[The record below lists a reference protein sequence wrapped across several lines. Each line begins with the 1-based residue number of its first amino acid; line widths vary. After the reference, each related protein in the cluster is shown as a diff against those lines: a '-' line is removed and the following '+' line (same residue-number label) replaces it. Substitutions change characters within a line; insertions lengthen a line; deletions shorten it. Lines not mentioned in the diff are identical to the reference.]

1 MRALLLLVAAFALL
15 AACGGDDAPPVV
27 ATPVDDA
34 QASVTATYGRA
45 VAQMWVDALGAEA
58 AEAAALF
65 ALTQDP
71 SQTAAA
77 QTSATSAM
85 LDALAH
91 IRRTA
96 ANDLAMI
103 TPTAD
108 LAALHAALVARLS
121 ELATAYEDYAAVAAE
136 VLAGLDSFVAFS
148 DGHTE
153 GSPLQAAALARGAA
167 LLASFDAAC
176 AIGDRLAS
184 DGVVIDL
191 GLDCDDPVLTDAG
204 ALLPPPDPTAEP
216 ARPDL
221 DADPP
226 SLAPV
231 TISASEAGF
240 TTAQE
245 AISQIQQVAGLA
257 GCSEAF
263 ETSIAAEGTEP
274 HGLTPADPIA
284 LDAIAVIRGELQG
297 DPADYELRVLTE
309 TGIIFVSR
317 DGLSTNPA
325 IFAAAV
331 QVEQFRRAGSGAT
344 FWASPEGAFWT
355 RC

>member
-1 MRALLLLVAAFALL
+1 LLVAAWSLF
-15 AACGGDDAPPVV
+15 AACGGDDAPPAV
-27 ATPVDDA
+27 APPVGDG
-34 QASVTATYGRA
+34 QASVTATYGLA
-45 VAQMWVDALGAEA
+45 VEQIWVDALTEEA

-85 LDALAH
+85 LDAQAL

-96 ANDLAMI
+96 ATDLAMI

-108 LAALHAALVARLS
+108 LAALHAALALRLA
-121 ELATAYEDYAAVAAE
+121 EVATAYEGYATVAAE
-136 VLAGLDSFVAFS
+136 VLAGLDSFLAFS
-148 DGHTE
+148 DAHTE
-153 GSPLQAAALARGAA
+153 GSALQAAALARGAA
-167 LLASFDAAC
+167 LLASVDAAC

-191 GLDCDDPVLTDAG
+191 GLDCGDPGLTDTG
-204 ALLPPPDPTAEP
+204 ALLPPPDPSAEP

-226 SLAPV
+226 GLVP
-231 TISASEAGF
+231 ISITASEAGF

-245 AISQIQQVAGLA
+245 AISQIQEVAGLNA
-257 GCSEAF
+257 GCGEAF
-263 ETSIAAEGTEP
+263 EAAIAAEGTEP
-274 HGLTPADPIA
+274 HGLTPADP
-284 LDAIAVIRGELQG
+284 LPRDAIDVIRIELQG

-309 TGIIFVSR
+309 AGIIFVSR

-331 QVEQFRRAGSGAT
+331 QVEQFRRVGSGAT

-355 RC
+355 RCS